1 MVKVSGMLAK
11 NIPFIGRIE
20 KQIVILDQVI
30 KVKKDQFLKVNIENV
45 GVSMPEIENSGGR
58 H

>member
-1 MVKVSGMLAK
+1 M
-11 NIPFIGRIE
+11 I
-20 KQIVILDQVI
+20 IVNQFI

>member
-20 KQIVILDQVI
+20 KQIVILDQFI
-30 KVKKDQFLKVNIENV
+30 KVKKDQFLKVNIKNV

-58 H
+58 Q

>member
-20 KQIVILDQVI
+20 KQIVILDQFI

>member
-1 MVKVSGMLAK
+1 MLAK

-20 KQIVILDQVI
+20 KQIVILDQFI

-58 H
+58 Q

>member
-20 KQIVILDQVI
+20 KQIVILDQFI

-58 H
+58 Q